1 MQRLKAGGAA
11 AACSFQ
17 LQAALLDGRLAPG
30 TWHLAPDP
38 SPSALTNSI
47 MAGISRKHDFEFDML
62 ATDGADKS

>member
-1 MQRLKAGGAA
+1 MDA
-11 AACSFQ
+11 
-17 LQAALLDGRLAPG
+17 
-30 TWHLAPDP
+30 WHLAPDP